1 MKKIVK
7 KILLIW
13 ICLFCIICQL
23 LSCNVYAYNI
33 EEVKELSDFKTVEAD
48 GVPDSYDVFIDA
60 KNLISNERLPS
71 GIRTSIEDVLYNDSG
86 LLSIDFFGNEKDQP
100 DNISEK
106 EKNNAKQIRSFVRN
120 VYRVLLYIGLA
131 SMLVVLIYMAV
142 VIVVSGISPTMNIL
156 PFSNLIKGK
165 KGETPKENKKAKEFV
180 EQWFKAVISLAL
192 TVVVMNLV
200 VAFSNNIVDDVKG
213 RGDDNKLITVYV
225 KNSKYSV
232 DAPILGLSGSSS
244 SSSTTSSTTAST
256 SGNAAELR
264 KKVVE
269 QAKSLEN
276 LGASGGQ
283 CEKWVE
289 LVYRTA
295 LNRADIPYQCCAHK
309 AGQNAIYASS
319 TQDNIVPGAAV
330 FSYKSSSGTTDSACG
345 QDAGHVGI
353 YIGDGK
359 IASCT
364 GRGDTGI
371 VICTIDEW
379 KASWEFSC
387 WGWLPGT
394 EDLSNGATGDNLSD
408 SSSGDT
414 QTRIVDYYFKTNLQ
428 GLLMFQSQ
436 FAEQDYI
443 LKGTLSLVSGMIL
456 TVFKMIA
463 YCTLVARMML
473 VAFISVIAPVLIL
486 VNSFIKISGGKGI
499 LRKWIILY
507 LYLVLLQPVV
517 ALIYYM
523 MIQSNV
529 YLVSKFPFYAVLVC
543 IGIGIIFAWS
553 LRRLIRCIRAK

>member
-142 VIVVSGISPTMNIL
+142 VIVASGISPAMNIL

-225 KNSKYSV
+225 KNSKFST
-232 DAPILGLSGSSS
+232 DAPILKATGEVTILPKD
-244 SSSTTSSTTAST
+244 
-256 SGNAAELR
+256 AEAFR
-264 KKVVE
+264 NKIVE
-269 QAKSLEN
+269 QAKTLDN
-276 LGASGGQ
+276 LGVKGGQ
-283 CEKWVE
+283 DELWVE
-289 LVYRTA
+289 TVYSKVLGKTLSKKSGFDTIA
-295 LNRADIPYQCCAHK
+295 QQNCAHE
-309 AGQNAIYASS
+309 AGLNAIYSYS
-319 TQDNIVPGAAV
+319 TEDNITPGAAV
-330 FSYKSSSGTTDSACG
+330 FSFKSEGKKMDSACG
-345 QDAGHVGI
+345 KDKGQIGI
-353 YIGDGK
+353 YIGDNK
-359 IASCT
+359 IVTCT

-371 VICTIDEW
+371 VTYTIKEW
-379 KASWEFSC
+379 KKKWDFSC
-387 WGWLPGT
+387 WGWIPGT
-394 EDLSNGATGDNLSD
+394 EELAETSEKDTESD
-408 SSSGDT
+408 SSSEGST
-414 QTRIVDYYFKTNLQ
+414 EIKTVDYYFKTNLQ

-436 FAEQDYI
+436 LSVESGA
-443 LKGTLSLVSGMIL
+443 KGWLSSASEGVL
-456 TVFKMIA
+456 TGFKMIA

-553 LRRLIRCIRAK
+553 LKRLIRCIRAK